1 MDRFRLSVLDVS
13 VVFTIFEPVTMEP
26 APFVG
31 GGGAFFYITATKVS

>member
-13 VVFTIFEPVTMEP
+13 VVFTIFEPVTIEP
-26 APFVG
+26 APFW